1 LEHHKRK
8 TTSHTGVY
16 YVGPTGSPST
26 FCSLSD
32 SLEHFPP
39 AVWAFMN
46 LVLDCPLQ
54 THTNVA
60 VLHLYS
66 DRPTSQYRQKGNFYL
81 FTQIIQEKGTQVA
94 TRNFHE
100 AGHGKGIPDA
110 VGASVKRVADSI
122 VA

>member
-1 LEHHKRK
+1 
-8 TTSHTGVY
+8 
-16 YVGPTGSPST
+16 
-26 FCSLSD
+26 
-32 SLEHFPP
+32 
-39 AVWAFMN
+39 MN

-100 AGHGKGIPDA
+100 AGHGKGILDA
-110 VGASVKRVADSI
+110 VGASVKHVADSI